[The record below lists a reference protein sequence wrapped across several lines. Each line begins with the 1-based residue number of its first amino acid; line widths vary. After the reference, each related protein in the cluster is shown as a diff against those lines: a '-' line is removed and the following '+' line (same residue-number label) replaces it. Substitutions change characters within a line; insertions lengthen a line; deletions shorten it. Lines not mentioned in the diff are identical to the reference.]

1 MAEFD
6 QASANT
12 LLFDQNAAS
21 VLTFDLLRLVLRVE
35 VEHHHE
41 HADGQ
46 DENGPEL
53 VGDEPQQMEEAF
65 D

>member
-12 LLFDQNAAS
+12 LLFDQSTTTMLALS
-21 VLTFDLLRLVLRVE
+21 PLRLVLRVE
-35 VEHHHE
+35 VEDHPE

-53 VGDEPQQMEEAF
+53 VGDELQQMKEAL